1 MGKQIL
7 CIVLLWFVSTTNA
20 QKTSLEIKEID
31 SITYALFLKED
42 WKPILKIGKQANAEG
57 IDFYYLKVR
66 MGIAYFKENKMFS
79 VIQFLEE
86 AYNLDT
92 SNVVVQDY
100 LYWAYRYSGLIM
112 ESRLF
117 YRKMATSLQ
126 EITRLKEPLISSIN
140 FNVLATSNLD
150 YDDMLVSDA
159 DSETIDVRFIR
170 KSQQMFSIGMS
181 HSLFKRINFYHQ
193 FTFIPTNSVQ
203 QVNVS
208 GVLENE
214 TYKGTESRYYAD
226 VTIAL
231 GNKWYFDAYANV
243 ISGKYDNLNPIDET
257 SASEIK
263 YNNLVF
269 GGSITKASYF
279 MRNSINVSVSDLNG
293 LDQFQV
299 GYSMSLY
306 PLGSTMLVPFGSIQY
321 KSQDDDSN
329 MIYTAGVA
337 VTIDKLL
344 LTGFG
349 SVGNMNNYTANNGLI
364 IYNQPATGL
373 NEFGGTIKYFSK
385 NSILKVGYS
394 FMKMEDNYYD
404 EYLEV
409 TSKKFEF
416 NQQNIIAGITWI
428 F

>member
-140 FNVLATSNLD
+140 FNVLATNNLD

-193 FTFIPTNSVQ
+193 FTFISTNSVQ